1 LKETAVTLRDKAHDR
16 GSQAEDPPL
25 FANLL
30 PPVLGLI
37 GIGVLAC
44 AVWAWGLN
52 DNYSGEALLNCSAI
66 TNGPARLACYDQL
79 AMPHQP
85 AKGAL
90 APVQTY
96 PPQEFK

>member
-1 LKETAVTLRDKAHDR
+1 MTSRDEAHDR

-52 DNYSGEALLNCSAI
+52 EDYSGETLLNCSHI
-66 TNGPARLACYDQL
+66 TDGPARLACYDQL

-85 AKGAL
+85 ARGAL

-96 PPQEFK
+96 PPEELK

>member
-1 LKETAVTLRDKAHDR
+1 MTSCDEGHDPGNR
-16 GSQAEDPPL
+16 AEDPPPS
-25 FANLL
+25 ANLL

-44 AVWAWGLN
+44 IVWAFGFN
-52 DNYSGEALLNCSAI
+52 DSYSGEELLRCSVI
-66 TNGPARLACYDQL
+66 TDAPGRLACYDQL

-90 APVQTY
+90 APVQTN
-96 PPQEFK
+96 PPEESK

>member
-1 LKETAVTLRDKAHDR
+1 LKETTVTSRDEAHDR

-44 AVWAWGLN
+44 AVWAFGLS
-52 DNYSGEALLNCSAI
+52 DNYSGEELLRCSAI
-66 TNGPARLACYDQL
+66 GDGSARLACYDQL
-79 AMPHQP
+79 AMPHEP

-90 APVQTY
+90 APLRLN
-96 PPQEFK
+96 PPEESR